1 MLLDGRFDAVGVQ
14 YMQLSHEKGAA
25 ALGQELSAFG
35 WALYDLDGE
44 DEYLFVL
51 IPQGEREAFEAFCK
65 QQGQYCRLMK
75 QPRCGWGD
83 HAREQAP
90 GAVMPCEE
98 YILEDEYDYFFN
110 SMAGDF
116 AAGEWKPRGGENWQ
130 NGCVADLR
138 QRPPQV
144 TRARSLPGLCSLTYS
159 PKLGVYGAARSGGS
173 GIGRALVGK
182 NPANLNWFE
191 PSPVSY
197 DGPPRFLRWI
207 GNFLWVGDPCNATR
221 IELTDPEGGPELAAA
236 QGRLERQLP
245 LRHRGGWTGPG
256 VLFQRVVKGDD
267 LPLGGRSGDQ
277 AFLSLGRI
285 RPSFRSGARPR
296 HWLHLHDPRRQ
307 RQRAGGGM
315 PAGA

>member
-130 NGCVADLR
+130 NGCVADL
-138 QRPPQV
+138 
-144 TRARSLPGLCSLTYS
+144 A
-159 PKLGVYGAARSGGS
+159 
-173 GIGRALVGK
+173 
-182 NPANLNWFE
+182 PA
-191 PSPVSY
+191 PAP
-197 DGPPRFLRWI
+197 
-207 GNFLWVGDPCNATR
+207 GDPGQEPAGAVQPY
-221 IELTDPEGGPELAAA
+221 LFPEA
-236 QGRLERQLP
+236 GRL
-245 LRHRGGWTGPG
+245 RGG
-256 VLFQRVVKGDD
+256 QE
-267 LPLGGRSGDQ
+267 
-277 AFLSLGRI
+277 
-285 RPSFRSGARPR
+285 
-296 HWLHLHDPRRQ
+296 RRQ
-307 RQRAGGGM
+307 RHWPGSGWEKSGQ
-315 PAGA
+315 PELV